1 MLTGPVVITPLYDI
15 LTPNN
20 VQVKYQL
27 IKGLRLLEISIKNQL
42 IKGLRL
48 LEISIKNIRAHTI
61 YLSGKTSPVI
71 NENGFYQYNY
81 QQNGNYNRSIE
92 VNV

>member
-27 IKGLRLLEISIKNQL
+27 IKGLRLF
-42 IKGLRL
+42 
-48 LEISIKNIRAHTI
+48 EISIKNIRAHTI